1 MIVVDSSAILAIYL
15 GEPDAAAIAA
25 RALDDDEAL
34 VSAATLLECS
44 IAIRARKI
52 STDREAE
59 EWLDNL
65 ATELQLRVIA
75 VDEVQSRIAR
85 AAHMRFGKGTG
96 HPAQLNF
103 GDCFAYA
110 LAKAMDVPLL
120 YKGGDF
126 ARTDIASAL

>member
-75 VDEVQSRIAR
+75 VDELQSRIAR